1 MWIPFVMKNGSLINW
16 NLFES
21 VREDFPEDFKEV
33 LSRFVQSLEPEME
46 KMLLAQKQGNTEK
59 MTFGAHRLKGVA
71 GNIGFQCL
79 FELLDTIE
87 LEGDRGALIF
97 SQQEYEK
104 VTDLVA
110 RSLEEVSRKH
120 PDLTRDI
127 KLAG

>member
-1 MWIPFVMKNGSLINW
+1 MWIPFVM
-16 NLFES
+16 
-21 VREDFPEDFKEV
+21 
-33 LSRFVQSLEPEME
+33 Q

-59 MTFGAHRLKGVA
+59 MTMGAHHLKGVA

-87 LEGDRGALIF
+87 LEGDRGALVF

-127 KLAG
+127 